1 MNIGEAARQ
10 SGVSAKMIRYYESI
24 GLLAPVQRTEANY
37 RVYTAA
43 DMHTLRF
50 IRSARSL
57 GFSVPEVSELL
68 ALWHD
73 RHRTSASVKQVALR
87 HVEELRGRIRELQE
101 MVATLEQGPDPLPA
115 LCQLHERHPPQ
126 RRNPGRARSTQPAG
140 RRRRGHHPF
149 PSEPRH
155 VGLTRQP

>member
-101 MVATLEQGPDPLPA
+101 MVATLEHLARHCHGDSRPECPILDRLAEAVPA
-115 LCQLHERHPPQ
+115 
-126 RRNPGRARSTQPAG
+126 ARPQPAG
-140 RRRRGHHPF
+140 RRRRPGQAAAG
-149 PSEPRH
+149 
-155 VGLTRQP
+155 V